1 MLRRTALLAA
11 CLVCLLSLMG
21 CGVPEPADD
30 SATVQEDVKA
40 SVLGEDFSVDV
51 TSTVAAEGATL
62 PLVGDTFAAKTRAYG
77 VTLTWSQ
84 ADKTVVLGPLPPYEG
99 ADSAAALAEG
109 WAALDEAFRGFVL
122 DKVAQNLKD
131 GERLTGLR
139 VAPMGLDDPEQP
151 GQGTRFDADYIAPE
165 GTVRTES
172 WEWRVPAGWM
182 PPA

>member
-1 MLRRTALLAA
+1 MFRRATLLAA
-11 CLVCLLSLMG
+11 CIVCLIALTA

-30 SATVQEDVKA
+30 SATVREDVDA
-40 SVLGEDFSVDV
+40 SVLGGDFSVDV
-51 TSTVAAEGATL
+51 TSTVQAEGATL
-62 PLVGDTFAAKTRAYG
+62 PLVGDAFAAKTRSYG

-84 ADKTVVLGPLPPYEG
+84 ADRTVVLGPLSPYEG
-99 ADSAAALAEG
+99 ADSAASLAEG

-122 DKVAQNLKD
+122 DKVAQDLKD
-131 GERLTGLR
+131 GERVTGLR
-139 VAPMGLDDPEQP
+139 VSPVGIDDPEQP
-151 GQGTRFDADYIAPE
+151 GQGTRFDVDYASPE